1 MMTTLNKTMR
11 REIVSSVMADL
22 PKLEG
27 EQAIRDMVLKAA
39 VERLPPKVRAV
50 WDDPKLRG
58 FIGTSTV
65 YDGGIGVAIPVH
77 DREFWDAGNRRV
89 HTLGEEG
96 AAAFSA
102 AVKEYRGR
110 AEERSAV
117 RERLEQA
124 LSAVRTVKQF
134 REAYPELAKYAPD
147 DAAPVRNLP
156 ATTDLMEKLKAAG
169 LKPEAE

>member
-1 MMTTLNKTMR
+1 MTTLNKTMR

-58 FIGTSTV
+58 FIETSTI
-65 YDGGIGVAIPVH
+65 YEAGIGVAIPVH
-77 DREFWDAGNRRV
+77 GDDFWAATRRAV
-89 HTLGEEG
+89 HCLGEEG

-147 DAAPVRNLP
+147 DVTPVRNLP